1 MEVLMVNYLTVV
13 EYLKNQDFDQVFK
26 AIISYE
32 SNIQDEREI
41 NTIYEKFMDDKTIST
56 FLNPILVDNLIT
68 KF

>member
-1 MEVLMVNYLTVV
+1 MVNYLTVI
-13 EYLKNQDFDQVFK
+13 EYLKNQDFDQVVK

>member
-1 MEVLMVNYLTVV
+1 MVNYLTVV
-13 EYLKNQDFDQVFK
+13 EYLKNQDFDQVVK

-56 FLNPILVDNLIT
+56 FLNPILVDNLNSH
-68 KF
+68 

>member
-1 MEVLMVNYLTVV
+1 MVNYLTVV
-13 EYLKNQDFDQVFK
+13 EYLKNQDFDQVVK

-56 FLNPILVDNLIT
+56 FLNTILVDNLIT

>member
-1 MEVLMVNYLTVV
+1 MVNYLTVV
-13 EYLKNQDFDQVFK
+13 EYLKNQDFDQVVK

-32 SNIQDEREI
+32 INIQDEREI

>member
-1 MEVLMVNYLTVV
+1 MVNYLTVV
-13 EYLKNQDFDQVFK
+13 EYLKNQDFDQVVK
-26 AIISYE
+26 DIISYK

>member
-13 EYLKNQDFDQVFK
+13 EYLKNQDFDQVVK

>member
-1 MEVLMVNYLTVV
+1 MVNYLTVV
-13 EYLKNQDFDQVFK
+13 EYLKNQYFDQVVK

-32 SNIQDEREI
+32 SNIQDEKEI

>member
-1 MEVLMVNYLTVV
+1 MVNYLTVV
-13 EYLKNQDFDQVFK
+13 EYLKNQDFDQVVK

-68 KF
+68 NF

>member
-1 MEVLMVNYLTVV
+1 MVNYLTVV
-13 EYLKNQDFDQVFK
+13 EYLKNQDFDQVVK

-41 NTIYEKFMDDKTIST
+41 NIIYEKFMDDKTIST

>member
-1 MEVLMVNYLTVV
+1 MVNYLTVV
-13 EYLKNQDFDQVFK
+13 EYLKNQDFDQVVK
-26 AIISYE
+26 AIISYK

>member
-1 MEVLMVNYLTVV
+1 MVNYLTVV
-13 EYLKNQDFDQVFK
+13 EYLKNQDFDQVVK

-32 SNIQDEREI
+32 NNIQDEKEI

>member
-1 MEVLMVNYLTVV
+1 MDNYLTVV
-13 EYLKNQDFDQVFK
+13 EYLKNQDYDQVVK

-41 NTIYEKFMDDKTIST
+41 NTIYEMFMDDKTIST

-68 KF
+68 NF

>member
-1 MEVLMVNYLTVV
+1 MANYLTVV
-13 EYLKNQDFDQVFK
+13 EYLKNQDFDQVVK

-41 NTIYEKFMDDKTIST
+41 NTIYEKFMDDKTISI

>member
-1 MEVLMVNYLTVV
+1 MVNYLTVV
-13 EYLKNQDFDQVFK
+13 EYLKNQDFDQVVK

-41 NTIYEKFMDDKTIST
+41 NTIYEKSMDDKTIST

>member
-1 MEVLMVNYLTVV
+1 MVNYLTVV
-13 EYLKNQDFDQVFK
+13 EYLKNQDFDQVVK

>member
-1 MEVLMVNYLTVV
+1 MVNYLTVV
-13 EYLKNQDFDQVFK
+13 EYLKNQDFDQVVK

-32 SNIQDEREI
+32 SNIQDEKEI
-41 NTIYEKFMDDKTIST
+41 NTIYEKFMADKTIST

>member
-1 MEVLMVNYLTVV
+1 MVNYLTVV
-13 EYLKNQDFDQVFK
+13 EYLKNQDFDQVVK

-41 NTIYEKFMDDKTIST
+41 NTIYEKFMDDKTILT

>member
-1 MEVLMVNYLTVV
+1 MVNNLTVV
-13 EYLKNQDFDQVFK
+13 EYLKNQDFDQVVK

>member
-1 MEVLMVNYLTVV
+1 MANYLTVV
-13 EYLKNQDFDQVFK
+13 EYLKNQDFDQVVK

-41 NTIYEKFMDDKTIST
+41 NTIYERFMDDKTIST

>member
-1 MEVLMVNYLTVV
+1 MVNYLTVV
-13 EYLKNQDFDQVFK
+13 EYLKNQDFDQVVK

-32 SNIQDEREI
+32 SNIQDEKEI
-41 NTIYEKFMDDKTIST
+41 NTIYEKFMDYKTIST

>member
-1 MEVLMVNYLTVV
+1 MVNYLTVV
-13 EYLKNQDFDQVFK
+13 EYLKNQDFDQVVK

-41 NTIYEKFMDDKTIST
+41 NTIYEKFMNDKTIST

>member
-1 MEVLMVNYLTVV
+1 MVNYLTVV
-13 EYLKNQDFDQVFK
+13 EYLKNQDFDQVVK

-41 NTIYEKFMDDKTIST
+41 NTIYEKFMDDETIST

>member
-1 MEVLMVNYLTVV
+1 MVNYLTVV
-13 EYLKNQDFDQVFK
+13 EYLKNQDYDQVVK

-32 SNIQDEREI
+32 SNIQDERAI

>member
-1 MEVLMVNYLTVV
+1 MVNYLTVI
-13 EYLKNQDFDQVFK
+13 EYLKNQDFDQVVK

-32 SNIQDEREI
+32 SNIQDESEI

>member
-1 MEVLMVNYLTVV
+1 MVNYLTVV
-13 EYLKNQDFDQVFK
+13 EYLKNQDFEQVVK

-32 SNIQDEREI
+32 SNIQDEKEI

>member
-1 MEVLMVNYLTVV
+1 MVNYLTVV
-13 EYLKNQDFDQVFK
+13 EYLKNQDYDQIVK

-32 SNIQDEREI
+32 SNIQDERAI

>member
-1 MEVLMVNYLTVV
+1 MVNYLTVV
-13 EYLKNQDFDQVFK
+13 EYLKNQDFDQVVK

-41 NTIYEKFMDDKTIST
+41 NTIYEKFMDDKIIST

>member
-1 MEVLMVNYLTVV
+1 MVNYLTVV
-13 EYLKNQDFDQVFK
+13 EYLKNQDFDQVVK

-32 SNIQDEREI
+32 SNIQDEKEI

>member
-1 MEVLMVNYLTVV
+1 MINYLTVV
-13 EYLKNQDFDQVFK
+13 EYLKNQDFDQVVK

-32 SNIQDEREI
+32 SNIQDEKEI

>member
-1 MEVLMVNYLTVV
+1 MVNYLTVV
-13 EYLKNQDFDQVFK
+13 EYLKNKDFDQVVK

-32 SNIQDEREI
+32 SNIQDEKEI

>member
-1 MEVLMVNYLTVV
+1 MVNYLTVV
-13 EYLKNQDFDQVFK
+13 EYLKNQDFDQVVK

-32 SNIQDEREI
+32 SNIQDEKEI
-41 NTIYEKFMDDKTIST
+41 NAIYEKFMDDKTIST

>member
-1 MEVLMVNYLTVV
+1 MVNYLTVV
-13 EYLKNQDFDQVFK
+13 EYLKNQDFDQFVK

>member
-1 MEVLMVNYLTVV
+1 MANYLTVV
-13 EYLKNQDFDQVFK
+13 EYLKNQDFDQVVK

>member
-1 MEVLMVNYLTVV
+1 MVNYFTVV
-13 EYLKNQDFDQVFK
+13 EYLKNQDFDQVVK

>member
-1 MEVLMVNYLTVV
+1 MVNYLTVV
-13 EYLKNQDFDQVFK
+13 EYLKNQDFDQVVK

-32 SNIQDEREI
+32 SNIQDEKKI

>member
-1 MEVLMVNYLTVV
+1 MVNYLTVV
-13 EYLKNQDFDQVFK
+13 EYLKNQDFDQVVK

-32 SNIQDEREI
+32 SNIQDERKI

>member
-1 MEVLMVNYLTVV
+1 MVNYLTVV
-13 EYLKNQDFDQVFK
+13 EYLKNQDFDQIVK

>member
-1 MEVLMVNYLTVV
+1 MVNYLTVV
-13 EYLKNQDFDQVFK
+13 EYLKNQDFDQVVK

-56 FLNPILVDNLIT
+56 FLNPILVDNFIT